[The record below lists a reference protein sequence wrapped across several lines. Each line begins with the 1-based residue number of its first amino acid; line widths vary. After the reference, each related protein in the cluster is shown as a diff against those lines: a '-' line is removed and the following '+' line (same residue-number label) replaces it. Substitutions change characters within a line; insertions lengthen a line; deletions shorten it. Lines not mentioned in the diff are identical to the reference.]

1 MPARPRPPV
10 GNVSVVVPF
19 RSVYPSPFAVL
30 ELYVVV
36 RAVHHGINVA
46 AGHARS
52 AARHGTQ
59 ARPLARML
67 HSVVQRDSHSTDV
80 RARLAVLAG
89 FGCGRR
95 FLCIHDGRQLPTAA
109 APRNFN
115 VPCEREADRA
125 ARVPAFRFPVGYDR
139 PWVHRVATHAGRFCF
154 KSRKIGARGWEVSIR
169 RDTMELKTSRSK

>member
-46 AGHARS
+46 AGHARR
-52 AARHGTQ
+52 AARHDTQ

-89 FGCGRR
+89 FVCSAAAVASSAFTMDANSPPQQHLATSTCHANGRQIGQHAYRR
-95 FLCIHDGRQLPTAA
+95 FVFPSDMI
-109 APRNFN
+109 APGCTEW
-115 VPCEREADRA
+115 PLMLG
-125 ARVPAFRFPVGYDR
+125 AFVSSL
-139 PWVHRVATHAGRFCF
+139 
-154 KSRKIGARGWEVSIR
+154 KKIGTRGGGGV
-169 RDTMELKTSRSK
+169 D